1 LDSSLEIPPRKKK
14 QNSDDD
20 GEPMD
25 WDEVVGKLLIRSKT
39 REQIGDMT
47 LRNVYQAVYAI
58 SDDRLWDAR
67 VAGCEVDD
75 DAVEV
80 DGDNIGWLE
89 GAMNAA
95 IRQGG

>member
-1 LDSSLEIPPRKKK
+1 MDSSLEIPTRKKQSK
-14 QNSDDD
+14 DED
-20 GEPMD
+20 GKPME
-25 WDEVVGKLLIRSKT
+25 WDETVGKLLISGKT

-47 LRNVYQAVYAI
+47 LRNVYQALDAI
-58 SDDRLWDAR
+58 SDNRLWDAR
-67 VAGCEVDD
+67 VAGAEIED

-89 GAMNAA
+89 GAMNSA